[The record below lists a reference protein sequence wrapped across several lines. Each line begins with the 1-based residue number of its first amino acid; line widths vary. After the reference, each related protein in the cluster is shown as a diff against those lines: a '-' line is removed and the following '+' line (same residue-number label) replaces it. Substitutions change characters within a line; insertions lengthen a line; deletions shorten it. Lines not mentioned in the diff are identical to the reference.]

1 MSDFFILY
9 TREGSKV
16 DTIQSTHGSLGG
28 HSASVPA
35 QRAELYL
42 LLDSLQGESK
52 VSRHV
57 ELVPSSMGGLC
68 FSVLEVGWGGRM
80 DGINM

>member
-1 MSDFFILY
+1 M
-9 TREGSKV
+9 
-16 DTIQSTHGSLGG
+16 
-28 HSASVPA
+28 
-35 QRAELYL
+35 YL

>member
-1 MSDFFILY
+1 M
-9 TREGSKV
+9 
-16 DTIQSTHGSLGG
+16 
-28 HSASVPA
+28 
-35 QRAELYL
+35 YL
-42 LLDSLQGESK
+42 LLDRDSLQGESK

-57 ELVPSSMGGLC
+57 ELVPSSMGGLR